1 MISLRIALIIA
12 IYSDVLIDIMEKFV
26 NVRKLI
32 GSKNPTLLK
41 WLPGFIIRYIER
53 IIHQDDIN
61 EFIASQPDSNSYEF
75 SHAVMQ
81 KFNVSLDIKGR
92 DNIPLPPEGIIFAA
106 NHPLG
111 GFDALAI
118 ITSLKDIRPDI
129 KFIVN
134 DFLLSL
140 NNLKDSFIG
149 VNKVGRN
156 AVESLQR
163 VDAQFASDNATFIF
177 PAGLVSRRT
186 KGVVRDLEWKKTF
199 LVKAKKYKKPIVP
212 VYIEGKL
219 TNRFYRLAN
228 IRKALGIK
236 VNIEMFYL
244 ADEFY
249 KQHNTKMKITVG
261 EPIPSSTFD
270 SSKSDREWAQWIKE
284 EVYKLAQA

>member
-1 MISLRIALIIA
+1 MILVRIALIIA
-12 IYSDVLIDIMEKFV
+12 NYSGALIDLMEKFI

-32 GSKNPTLLK
+32 GEKNPSLLK
-41 WLPGFIIRYIER
+41 WLPGFVIRYIEL

-61 EFIASQPDSNSYEF
+61 QFIASQPNSDSYEF
-75 SHAVMQ
+75 SRAVMA
-81 KFNVSLDIKGR
+81 KFNVTLDIKGKE
-92 DNIPLPPEGIIFAA
+92 NVPVPPEGIIFAA

-134 DFLLSL
+134 DFLLNL
-140 NNLKDSFIG
+140 NNLRDSFIG

-156 AVESLQR
+156 AVKSLQQ
-163 VDAQFASDNATFIF
+163 VDQLFASDNATFIF

-186 KGVVRDLEWKKTF
+186 KGVVKDLEWKKTF

-228 IRKALGIK
+228 LRKALGIK

-249 KQHNTKMKITVG
+249 KQHNTKMKITIG
-261 EPIPSSTFD
+261 ELIPVSTFD
-270 SSKSDREWAQWIKE
+270 DSKSDREWAQWVKE
-284 EVYKLAQA
+284 EVYKLAKA